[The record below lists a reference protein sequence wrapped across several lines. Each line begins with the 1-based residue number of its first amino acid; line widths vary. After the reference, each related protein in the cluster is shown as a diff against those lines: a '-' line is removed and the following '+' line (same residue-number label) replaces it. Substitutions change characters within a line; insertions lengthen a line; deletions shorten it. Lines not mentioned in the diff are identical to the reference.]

1 MPLKQKGAYLTKD
14 LRQPHQNVSSLIVP
28 ETVKENFL
36 NGTPIREFLE
46 LTVEKGKSGKFEKPQ
61 DDPKFDFMISTKV
74 PRSSRLVTCPVK
86 IVGYE
91 YDLKEGYSKLPA
103 LREIK
108 QDSFDQEMNVMH
120 ITKKK
125 IMLDQIHDAEVAKDI
140 NIITTTDQNL
150 VIEKNFEIHLG
161 PETEQNRV
169 ARYHISNNVE
179 DPFLIKIM
187 PELESKPGSG
197 ERLFNLEAGY
207 HINICSK
214 ADDFSWEKLNLEYYI
229 KEVEKLI
236 NLKEIS
242 IEEIGK

>member
-1 MPLKQKGAYLTKD
+1 MWKA
-14 LRQPHQNVSSLIVP
+14 RQGHQNVSKLCVP
-28 ETVKENFL
+28 MAAEAYFILGKPPEIFLKEHMEK
-36 NGTPIREFLE
+36 EFH
-46 LTVEKGKSGKFEKPQ
+46 KPE

-91 YDLKEGYSKLPA
+91 YDLKEGYNKLPA
-103 LREIK
+103 LREINK
-108 QDSFDQEMNVMH
+108 DSFDQEMNVMH
-120 ITKKK
+120 VTKKK
-125 IMLDQIHDAEVAKDI
+125 ITLEQTIDTEVTKDM
-140 NIITTTDQNL
+140 NMMTPLDQNL
-150 VIEKNFEIHLG
+150 VIEKDFEIHLG
-161 PETEQNRV
+161 SETEQNRV
-169 ARYHISNNVE
+169 ARYHISNSTE

-214 ADDFSWEKLNLEYYI
+214 ADDFDWNKLNLEYYI

-242 IEEIGK
+242 IEDI